1 MERKRDVRFVANRGL
16 LQTKHVIN
24 GDQWKEAHE
33 VTETRIFDRI
43 YRKMFSPTVVA
54 SVFKGP

>member
-1 MERKRDVRFVANRGL
+1 MEQKRDARFVINPGL

-24 GDQWKEAHE
+24 GDQWKEAYE

-54 SVFKGP
+54 SVFKGL